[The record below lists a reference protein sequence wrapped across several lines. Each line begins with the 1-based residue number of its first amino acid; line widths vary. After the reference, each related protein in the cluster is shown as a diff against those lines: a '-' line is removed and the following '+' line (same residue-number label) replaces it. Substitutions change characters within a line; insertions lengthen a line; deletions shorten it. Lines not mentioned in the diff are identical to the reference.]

1 MRMNTICRLILVAV
15 LALGSGCAK
24 PDWIDQ
30 TLMTVDVT
38 GTWRDS
44 GGTIDLILEEQGSK
58 VTGSMVWR
66 GSFTSASGTI
76 SGGIDGSVAGEVFRF
91 KQTRGIDIG
100 VNGELTVNEDEMSGV
115 VDGPLAAETYSCDA
129 PIHPLPLVRSSR
141 PKRRSTW
148 LTDTPKLS

>member
-44 GGTIDLILEEQGSK
+44 GGTIDLTLEQQGSK
-58 VTGSMVWR
+58 VTGSMVCGASSPR
-66 GSFTSASGTI
+66 HRAPSREGSMA
-76 SGGIDGSVAGEVFRF
+76 
-91 KQTRGIDIG
+91 
-100 VNGELTVNEDEMSGV
+100 
-115 VDGPLAAETYSCDA
+115 PWLAKSSD
-129 PIHPLPLVRSSR
+129 SSR
-141 PKRRSTW
+141 PEESILASTAN
-148 LTDTPKLS
+148 

>member
-1 MRMNTICRLILVAV
+1 MNTIARVILVAV

-44 GGTIDLILEEQGSK
+44 GGTIDLTLEQQGSK
-58 VTGSMVWR
+58 VTGSMIWR

-76 SGGIDGSVAGEVFRF
+76 SGGSMA
-91 KQTRGIDIG
+91 
-100 VNGELTVNEDEMSGV
+100 
-115 VDGPLAAETYSCDA
+115 PWLAKSSD
-129 PIHPLPLVRSSR
+129 SSR
-141 PKRRSTW
+141 PEESILASTAN
-148 LTDTPKLS
+148 

>member
-44 GGTIDLILEEQGSK
+44 GGTIDLTL
-58 VTGSMVWR
+58 
-66 GSFTSASGTI
+66 
-76 SGGIDGSVAGEVFRF
+76 
-91 KQTRGIDIG
+91 
-100 VNGELTVNEDEMSGV
+100 
-115 VDGPLAAETYSCDA
+115 Y
-129 PIHPLPLVRSSR
+129 
-141 PKRRSTW
+141 
-148 LTDTPKLS
+148 

>member
-44 GGTIDLILEEQGSK
+44 GGTIDLTLEQQGSK
-58 VTGSMVWR
+58 VTGSMRSPRNW
-66 GSFTSASGTI
+66 
-76 SGGIDGSVAGEVFRF
+76 GSVARRCCCG
-91 KQTRGIDIG
+91 G
-100 VNGELTVNEDEMSGV
+100 NGMS
-115 VDGPLAAETYSCDA
+115 
-129 PIHPLPLVRSSR
+129 
-141 PKRRSTW
+141 
-148 LTDTPKLS
+148 TPASPAC